1 MQKIMFNDRFL
12 LTDSVLR
19 GEKTQ
24 TRRMIKPQPILTEH
38 AGFKWKNHLY
48 GLGFDKKNTYKNF
61 LGSIKTPYKIG
72 EVVAVAQSYKNAGIE
87 WVLGDKGNDMN
98 ILHKAEELKG
108 WNNKMYV
115 RADLMPHQIK
125 ITNVRVQRLQEITDE
140 ECLLE
145 GVREIEVSNNWGNS
159 TTHTEYSIIYYDHK
173 GLTKELRGRTPK
185 EVYSIL
191 IDKIHGY
198 GTWESNPWVFVYD
211 FEILKK

>member
-1 MQKIMFNDRFL
+1 MQKMMFNDRFL
-12 LTDSVLR
+12 LTDAVLR

-38 AGFKWKNHLY
+38 AGFKWKNYLY
-48 GLGFDKKNTYKNF
+48 GLGFNKKETYKNF
-61 LGSIKTPYKIG
+61 LRSIKTPYKVG
-72 EVVAVAQSYKNAGIE
+72 EIVAVAQNYKDAGIHFE
-87 WVLGDKGNDMN
+87 DLAKDADMLSIKSKVN
-98 ILHKAEELKG
+98 G
-108 WNNKMYV
+108 FSNKMFV
-115 RADLMPHQIK
+115 KSELMPHRIK

-159 TTHTEYSIIYYDHK
+159 TTHTECSIIYYDHK

-211 FEILKK
+211 FEILK